1 VLNPSDF
8 VQPCPGNFFHT
19 SLPTG
24 GEGAGLQQ
32 RHRGGG
38 GAGRVADPQIRIIS
52 GFNRVSGSGFGSRR
66 AKMAYKSRKKLIN
79 FML

>member
-8 VQPCPGNFFHT
+8 VQPSPGNFFHT
-19 SLPTG
+19 SLLTG

-38 GAGRVADPQIRIIS
+38 GAGRVADPQIPIIYPDS
-52 GFNRVSGSGFGSRR
+52 VGSVDPDPVSDPGWQ
-66 AKMAYKSRKKLIN
+66 K
-79 FML
+79 